1 MIRNF
6 LLSVLFLLVAAITSG
21 CATMKVTVAEPFPVL
36 KLITIAEPLSLPQ
49 LEMLPKQP
57 LTAIVGVSLPPEQR
71 FVMPTMYFVLGLPP
85 VHRHTP
91 KPATPTSPEVLDSFL
106 RGTVIGEGQATPPS
120 VKGPIWYRTVLPPAE
135 EVGPSEELFAAV
147 YAQRAR
153 VAEALFEGRRTEA
166 LLEEKLS
173 VTYRAI
179 AIGIVLIA
187 LSTTVLTILVWVRRR
202 AYKRRV
208 RERIEYY
215 KSRSRAF
222 AKELGKAL
230 LIRPKRQKPER
241 DVSTLADSPPE
252 FDRRSA

>member
-36 KLITIAEPLSLPQ
+36 KLITVAEPLSLPQ

-106 RGTVIGEGQATPPS
+106 RGTVLGEGQATPPS
-120 VKGPIWYRTVLPPAE
+120 VEGPIWYRTVLPPAE

-147 YAQRAR
+147 YAERGRVVGARLEGRPTEARRKEELR
-153 VAEALFEGRRTEA
+153 VADSMIAKGGVLVV
-166 LLEEKLS
+166 LS
-173 VTYRAI
+173 ATF
-179 AIGIVLIA
+179 
-187 LSTTVLTILVWVRRR
+187 LTILVWVRWRAHRR
-202 AYKRRV
+202 RIEGYKEHFAELKAELREARRV
-208 RERIEYY
+208 RRY
-215 KSRSRAF
+215 
-222 AKELGKAL
+222 
-230 LIRPKRQKPER
+230 KPEH
-241 DVSTLADSPPE
+241 DLSAPAEPIE
-252 FDRRSA
+252 FDRCSA